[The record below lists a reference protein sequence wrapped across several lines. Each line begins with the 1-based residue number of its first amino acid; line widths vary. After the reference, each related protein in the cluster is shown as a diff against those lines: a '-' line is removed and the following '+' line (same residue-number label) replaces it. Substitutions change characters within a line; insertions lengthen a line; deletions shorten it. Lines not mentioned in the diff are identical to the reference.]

1 MVGTIRA
8 ALLAAAA
15 LGLVSVAGYAQE
27 AGDSARVIDEGMNRS
42 QVQLTA
48 HDLMDKIGPRLTNS
62 PNMRRAEGW
71 AVDKMGEIGLA
82 NVHKEGFEFGPGWE
96 ANDFRVRMITPRPI
110 TLTAVP
116 IAWTPGTQGTIEA
129 PIVVAPIDKVEHF
142 AAYRGKLA
150 GKIVLVSKPGTGDE
164 PTEAAFQRLDSGD
177 IGKLDSYRLPD
188 YDPDAADRSIERRQF
203 ANQLDRFLKDE
214 GAVAW
219 AKISPRDGKLVHG
232 TGYTYED
239 LPSLPGIEIAAEDY
253 RRLARLA
260 KTGPAPTLSVALDS
274 RFVTDDTTAY
284 NIIGEIP
291 GSDPKA
297 GYVMAGAHFDSWW
310 TADGA
315 VDNGAGSVVVLEAAR
330 ILKQLGVRPKR
341 TIRFA
346 LWSGEE
352 QGLLG
357 SLAYVRQHLVT
368 RAGEDSL
375 KAGELSRWSDLWPIA
390 RKPGYGELKAYFN
403 LDNGSGKIRGIHAEG
418 DAGADALLRKWL
430 APFASMGAGAV
441 VASPTGGTDHVYL
454 QRVGLPGYQFVQD
467 PLDYFARLH
476 HTNIDT
482 FDHMRPDDLR
492 QAATVMAGVL
502 LAAAN
507 DKDTL
512 PTQALPTRPATTEPF
527 VWKYPDE
534 K

>member
-1 MVGTIRA
+1 MMSGMVKA

-15 LGLVSVAGYAQE
+15 LVASPALAQD
-27 AGDSARVIDEGMNRS
+27 AGDSGRVIDEGMNRS
-42 QVQLTA
+42 TIQLTA
-48 HDLMDKIGPRLTNS
+48 SDLLDRIGPRLTNS
-62 PNMRRAEGW
+62 PNMRVAEKW
-71 AVDKMGEIGLA
+71 AVDEMTTLGLA

-96 ANDFRVRMITPRPI
+96 ANDFRVRMTAPRTL

-116 IAWTPGTQGTIEA
+116 IAWTPGTQGTLEA
-129 PIVVAPIDKVEHF
+129 PIVVAPMDTVEHF

-150 GKIVLVSKPGTGDE
+150 GRIVLISKPGTGDE
-164 PTEAAFQRLDSGD
+164 PTDPAFERLDSAA
-177 IGKLDSYRLPD
+177 IAKLDSYSLPN
-188 YDPDAADRSIERRQF
+188 YDPEAIARGLERRKF
-203 ANQLDRFLKDE
+203 ANDLDRFLKAE

-232 TGYTYED
+232 TGYTYQE

-260 KTGPAPTLSVALDS
+260 ATGQAPTLSVQLDS
-274 RFVTDDTTAY
+274 HFVTDNTTAY
-284 NIIGEIP
+284 NILGEIP
-291 GSDPKA
+291 GSDPKS
-297 GYVMAGAHFDSWW
+297 GSVMAGAQLDSWW

-315 VDNGAGSVVVLEAAR
+315 VDNGAGTLVVLEAAR
-330 ILKQLGVRPKR
+330 ILRQLGVRPRR

-357 SLAYVRQHLVT
+357 SLAYVRQHLVS
-368 RAGEDSL
+368 RAGEDAL
-375 KAGELSRWSDLWPIA
+375 APTELARWSDLWPITP
-390 RKPGYGELKAYFN
+390 RPEYGQLKAYFN
-403 LDNGSGKIRGIHAEG
+403 LDNGSGKIRGIHTEG
-418 DAGADALLRKWL
+418 DAGADSLLKKWL
-430 APFASMGAGAV
+430 APFSSMGAASL
-441 VASPTGGTDHVYL
+441 VASPTGGTDHVYM

-467 PLDYFARLH
+467 PLDYFSRLH

-482 FDHMRPDDLR
+482 FDHLRPDDLR

-512 PTQALPTRPATTEPF
+512 PVQALPTRPTATDPF